1 MDTLV
6 GPDGTSGGDNTPEM
20 AKNLTFEPGTLS
32 IFQVWSILYLN
43 YYKNEFQSTVGAK
56 WSDWRHFDILNFREV
71 NVFIG
76 LRNVKET
83 KTGLLLCFVSQL
95 DLIRKIRLRFKKCF
109 GEDRFNKSIIQT
121 KPWIKLRL
129 KKWMFFEMFQFS
141 PSYCEDIKTTNL
153 RKIFWIRFPSYN
165 NTIL

>member
-1 MDTLV
+1 MALWD
-6 GPDGTSGGDNTPEM
+6 DGYVSGTWWNQRRRQYSRNGKKSYVWAGNTQY
-20 AKNLTFEPGTLS
+20 LS
-32 IFQVWSILYLN
+32 GMIDIILKLLQ
-43 YYKNEFQSTVGAK
+43 ERIVIGAK

-129 KKWMFFEMFQFS
+129 KKWMFFEMFQLS
-141 PSYCEDIKTTNL
+141 PSNCEGT
-153 RKIFWIRFPSYN
+153 KILIFGKYFG
-165 NTIL
+165 